1 MKTVRIYYI
10 NLLKAH
16 LIDGHEKTKSFG
28 KMFALMDKE
37 EENKNSEL
45 DKDKKKILNNKQD
58 SSQNVNEPT
67 STKCYIINPDQ
78 NIFKKMFDAL
88 FYLLLYIDFIFT
100 AFEYFVYRG
109 DYTIY
114 RIICFDI
121 FFTIEIIL
129 HFFTSYYDTNSKSY
143 VTDLK
148 KIFINYIKGQFIISV
163 LYVFPFY
170 AIYSHLEILRLIKL
184 YQYPKVMTKIK
195 RLSSWILSH
204 FIKNIIICSQIV
216 RIFTFVISICYI
228 AHIMACIYCYLG
240 LTFADSW
247 IYAHLDL
254 ILPDSYLDIYIGS
267 YYFIIETLTS
277 TGYGDLTPSCY
288 TEIIFIMFVQLITC
302 GLYAYLLSNILD
314 VLLSKEN
321 SSSYK
326 YRSNQLNLEN
336 WIIYYLKKLPASSK
350 NDNLHRN
357 KIWGQ
362 IKKYFELYYSPTK
375 NLKWIT
381 DNNFIAQM
389 KPSHRNQILM
399 AAFEP
404 ILFKFFSFF
413 AKIKS
418 TSSKIKIILN
428 FKTKIQEAN
437 TELNFPWKKIQKIYF
452 IEYGSVDLFKN
463 GVLWHT
469 LNEGSFFGIESI
481 LLNENAD
488 LDISYKVSEQC
499 RYAIFFTIDIP
510 FLVDEILNYDGES
523 FMDILHSA
531 KYFIKK
537 VLNKSNVQNDL
548 DSLSSGNGAIIEEN
562 ENEINTNHNLINE
575 KNDNDLINKVNE
587 LKKGKINLDLINP
600 GCLPDLDNTIEVY
613 KKAEK
618 IIDESNLKL
627 DLMEKQMNFINK
639 YVEQVKRI
647 KKNINI

>member
-1 MKTVRIYYI
+1 
-10 NLLKAH
+10 
-16 LIDGHEKTKSFG
+16 LIDGYEKTKSFG
-28 KMFALMDKE
+28 EMFAMMDKE
-37 EENKNSEL
+37 EENKNLES
-45 DKDKKKILNNKQD
+45 DKEIKKNWKNKND
-58 SSQNVNEPT
+58 SSKNNEDP
-67 STKCYIINPDQ
+67 SSDKCYIINPEQ
-78 NIFKKMFDAL
+78 NIYKKIFDAI
-88 FYLLLYIDFIFT
+88 FYLLLYVDFIFT
-100 AFEYFVYRG
+100 AFEYFVYHG

-129 HFFTSYYDTNSKSY
+129 HFFTSYYDVNNKTY

-148 KIFINYIKGQFIISV
+148 KIFINYIKGQFIISI

-184 YQYPKVMTKIK
+184 YQYPNVMTKIR
-195 RLSSWILSH
+195 RLSSWLLSH
-204 FIKNIIICSQIV
+204 CIKNITLCSQIV

-228 AHIMACIYCYLG
+228 SHIMACIYCYLG
-240 LTFADSW
+240 LTFADGW
-247 IYAHLDL
+247 IYSHLDL

-277 TGYGDLTPSCY
+277 TGYGDLTPNCY

-314 VLLSKEN
+314 VLLNKEN
-321 SSSYK
+321 SVSYQ

-357 KIWGQ
+357 KIWDE

-381 DNNFIAQM
+381 ENNFIGQM

-404 ILFKFFSFF
+404 ILYKFFSFF

-428 FKTKIQEAN
+428 FKTTIQVAN
-437 TELNFPWKKIQKIYF
+437 TELNFAWKKMHKIYF
-452 IEYGSVDLFKN
+452 IDHGSVDIYKN

-481 LLNENAD
+481 LFNENDD
-488 LDISYKVSEQC
+488 LEISYKVSEQC

-537 VLNKSNVQNDL
+537 VLNKSNAENDVN
-548 DSLSSGNGAIIEEN
+548 SLSSDNSTVKEEN

-575 KNDNDLINKVNE
+575 NDNDLINKINE
-587 LKKGKINLDLINP
+587 VKNRNINLDLISP
-600 GCLPDLDNTIEVY
+600 GCLPELDNKIEEY

-618 IIDESNLKL
+618 IIDESNLKI

-639 YVEQVKRI
+639 YMEQVKRI
-647 KKNINI
+647 KKI